1 MEEQI
6 STPSHVMK
14 RNGEVA
20 PFDEDKISTAVL
32 KAAGEIGEE
41 NKIEIVNVVDEVI
54 SIISD
59 RDEESPTPTV
69 DEIHKAVEDTLM
81 DMKYFDLA
89 RTYIGYRESHKP
101 DIFKKRIQY
110 KPFEYP
116 QFQDYVDAIRQ
127 SYWLVEEFNYNADIQ
142 NFKSDLTEKE
152 QSVVKN
158 AMLAISQIEAYSV
171 KTFWGKVYD
180 RMPKPEIADVG
191 ATFAESESRHASV
204 YSHLLEILGLNEE
217 FKHVTEIPAIKERM
231 EYLSDFVSPD
241 SKSDQEYMQSVL
253 LFSMFIENVSL
264 FGQFLIIS
272 SFDKEKN
279 MLKGIGNAIQAT
291 SLEEECH
298 SKFGAEL
305 ISILRQE
312 KPSWFTKE
320 LEQKVHDSCLRSFE
334 SEKKVIEWIFEKG
347 DLDFISKYEV
357 IEYIKDRFNRSME
370 MMGFSHVFV
379 PKKECLDK
387 FKWFDIQMKTTT
399 HVDFFAKRSTSY
411 TKMADSYTE
420 DDLF

>member
-1 MEEQI
+1 MKPEK
-6 STPSHVMK
+6 VVK
-14 RNGEVA
+14 RNGDVVA
-20 PFDEDKISTAVL
+20 FDKQKIETAITKANRDVSEDNRVQNIFNVTDKVVS
-32 KAAGEIGEE
+32 EIPEE
-41 NKIEIVNVVDEVI
+41 NNSV
-54 SIISD
+54 
-59 RDEESPTPTV
+59 TV
-69 DEIHKAVEDTLM
+69 DQIHKTVENALM
-81 DMKYFDLA
+81 DLKYFDLA
-89 RTYIGYRESHKP
+89 RKYIGYKESNKA
-101 DIFKKRIQY
+101 DIFKKRVQY

-127 SYWLVEEFNYNADIQ
+127 SYWLVEEFNYNSDIQ
-142 NFKSDLTEKE
+142 NFKTDLTEKE
-152 QSVVKN
+152 RNVVKN

-171 KTFWGKVYD
+171 KTFWGKIYD
-180 RMPKPEIADVG
+180 RMPKPEVADVG
-191 ATFAESESRHASV
+191 ATFAESESRHASA

-217 FKHVTEIPAIKERM
+217 FKQVTEIPAIKERM
-231 EYLSDFVSPD
+231 AYLSDFVSPD
-241 SKSDQEYMQSVL
+241 SRSDREYMHSVL

-298 SKFGAEL
+298 SRFGAEL
-305 ISILRQE
+305 ISILRNE
-312 KPSWFTKE
+312 KPQWFTDE
-320 LEQKVHDSCLRSFE
+320 LEQQVHDSCLRSFE

-347 DLDFISKYEV
+347 DLDFITKYEV

-387 FKWFDIQMKTTT
+387 FKWFDVQMKTTT

-411 TKMADSYTE
+411 TKMTDSYSE